1 MQIDKM
7 EIFRQISKPYKVVFR
22 MAVLPD
28 NVSPNTGLAETI
40 NADLN
45 GHDLEREIVSL
56 ESHEHI
62 QDHE

>member
-1 MQIDKM
+1 
-7 EIFRQISKPYKVVFR
+7 